1 MLKSDKSSS
10 SQPTCLLLDNFEISD
25 NLAIDAFNGFFTNIS
40 SNSVENHDSCLNYI
54 NNSFNMLDRD
64 SEKFIYNNFKV
75 LKDHHNLQ
83 TREFDFNYL
92 TVSLVKHSRIYQLI
106 VRLVAQKF
114 QQKY

>member
-1 MLKSDKSSS
+1 MKKHFESQTIKDFSTTKEYWNKQKATIVLKSDKSSS

-64 SEKFIYNNFKV
+64 SEKFI
-75 LKDHHNLQ
+75 
-83 TREFDFNYL
+83 TI
-92 TVSLVKHSRIYQLI
+92 S
-106 VRLVAQKF
+106 
-114 QQKY
+114 KY